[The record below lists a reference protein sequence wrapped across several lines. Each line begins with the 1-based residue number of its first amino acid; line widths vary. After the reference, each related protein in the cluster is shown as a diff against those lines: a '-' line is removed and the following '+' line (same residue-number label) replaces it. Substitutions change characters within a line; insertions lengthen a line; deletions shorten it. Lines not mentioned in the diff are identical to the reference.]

1 MRQEREQV
9 KRRPFEG
16 KWEDEDRYGTPED
29 RARTLAEFEAVRDE
43 ILALEQAEKERSKA
57 QTTK

>member
-16 KWEDEDRYGTPED
+16 KWEDDDYYTPER
-29 RARTLAEFEAVRDE
+29 RAQLDADFEAARKE
-43 ILALEQAEKERSKA
+43 ILALEQAEKEHSKA
-57 QTTK
+57 QTTE